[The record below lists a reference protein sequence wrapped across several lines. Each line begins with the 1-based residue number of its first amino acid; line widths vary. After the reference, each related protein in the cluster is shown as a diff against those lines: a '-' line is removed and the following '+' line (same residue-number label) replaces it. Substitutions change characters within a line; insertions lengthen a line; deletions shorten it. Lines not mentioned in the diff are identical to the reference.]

1 MFAQSVL
8 EYGLAASIATSVQR
22 AWFAA
27 RDFVTG
33 LDYNNFVWIG
43 VAAAIL
49 WASVRLLSR
58 R

>member
-22 AWFAA
+22 AWFTA
-27 RDFVTG
+27 RDFIAD
-33 LDYNNFVWIG
+33 LDYRLLWIG
-43 VAAAIL
+43 VVGAMV
-49 WASVRLLSR
+49 WVSVRLLSR